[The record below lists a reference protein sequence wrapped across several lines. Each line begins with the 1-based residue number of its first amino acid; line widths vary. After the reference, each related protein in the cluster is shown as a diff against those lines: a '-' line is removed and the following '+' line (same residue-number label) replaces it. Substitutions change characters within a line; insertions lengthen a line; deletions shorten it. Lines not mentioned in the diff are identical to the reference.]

1 MSVLNLRP
9 STKLFGRKDSVA
21 AHRTPSGR
29 MDCSLSPM
37 SIKKVDLGDNGV
49 FSGYLSVFGNVDF
62 YGEVVRP
69 GAWAESIAAWE
80 KSGEYVPL
88 LWQHMSDE
96 PIGIWRRFEEDDTGL
111 WGEAQ
116 VLIDA
121 GPTEKRAWAH
131 IKAGSLKGLSP
142 GYYLERYTIDE
153 EEQIFYLDKC
163 DLREGSLVTFPANK
177 EAQVDESKAATLEIR
192 RRLAKGET
200 LTVRQMEFVLRDE
213 CGLSNAAAR
222 AVIERGYKSWAGRDA
237 GSDDDLTGWNDPP
250 SL

>member
-1 MSVLNLRP
+1 MNVLDLKSPSRFGAKSALQARKAPSARLAQSV
-9 STKLFGRKDSVA
+9 
-21 AHRTPSGR
+21 
-29 MDCSLSPM
+29 SPM
-37 SIKKVDLGDNGV
+37 SIKKVNLGTEGV

-62 YGEVVRP
+62 YGEVVQP
-69 GAWAESIAAWE
+69 GAWAQSIADWE

-88 LWQHMSDE
+88 LWQHLSDE
-96 PIGIWRRFEEDDTGL
+96 PIGVWRRFEEDKTGL

-116 VLIDA
+116 VLVDA
-121 GPTEKRAWAH
+121 GPMERRAWAH
-131 IKAGSLKGLSP
+131 IQAGSLKGLSP
-142 GYYLERYTIDE
+142 GYYLEKYSIDDA
-153 EEQIFYLDKC
+153 EQIFYIDRA

-177 EAQVDESKAATLEIR
+177 EAQVDESKKATLEIR
-192 RRLAKGET
+192 RRLSRGET

-222 AVIERGYKSWAGRDA
+222 AVIERGYKSWAGQDA